1 MSRVDSLLYLYDSL
15 SKEKREFVPINEDNV
30 TMYVCGPTVYNRVH
44 IGNARPAVIFD
55 VLFRLLADL
64 YPKVTYARNITDI
77 DDKIIQEASKN
88 KEDIKALSQRYTE
101 AYYEDM
107 KALNNLDPSISPL
120 ATEHIIEMIEM
131 IEILIAKGHAYCS
144 EDHVLFSVPSMPDY
158 GKLSGKS
165 LQDLIHGKR
174 VKVAGYKKSPADFI
188 LWKPSNTDEPGWE
201 SPWGRG
207 RPGWHMEC
215 SAMSKK
221 HLGETIDIHAGGQ
234 DLIFPHHENE
244 IAQSQCAHDGKV
256 MAHYWMHNGFINID
270 GEKMSKSLG
279 NFRLVRDLLT
289 QYDGEVLRYALLSS
303 HYRSEQNFHKELLDS
318 AKASLDFLYGSIR
331 NSENIIPKVNRSGG
345 GYNALLDDL
354 NTPVVLS
361 ELHRLAKI
369 INTSKEEANSHIQA
383 ELMGLADMV
392 GLLKS
397 HPDKW
402 FTEIKSSKDIDER
415 TIKTII
421 EKRNDA
427 KKAKNF
433 ELADDLRDQ
442 LLEEGVILED
452 SRDGTKWRRI

>member
-1 MSRVDSLLYLYDSL
+1 MLKLYNSLTKKQEEIKIDQDDVRIYL
-15 SKEKREFVPINEDNV
+15 
-30 TMYVCGPTVYNRVH
+30 CGPTVQSSPHLGHGRS
-44 IGNARPAVIFD
+44 AVVFD
-55 VLFRLLADL
+55 FFIRYLKYLNYSVLF
-64 YPKVTYARNITDI
+64 ARNITDI
-77 DDKIIQEASKN
+77 DDKIIEKSQEKNISYRELGDNVWKEFVLAHENLNCLVPDIEPRATAYIPEIIKYIEQLVQNGFGYVTSSGVYYDVSKF
-88 KEDIKALSQRYTE
+88 EEYLE
-101 AYYEDM
+101 
-107 KALNNLDPSISPL
+107 
-120 ATEHIIEMIEM
+120 
-131 IEILIAKGHAYCS
+131 
-144 EDHVLFSVPSMPDY
+144 
-158 GKLSGKS
+158 LSGRSIEDVRTGTRVETEDDK
-165 LQDLIHGKR
+165 KR
-174 VKVAGYKKSPADFI
+174 AEDFA
-188 LWKPSNTDEPGWE
+188 LWKFSKENEPSWD
-201 SPWGRG
+201 SPWGDG
-207 RPGWHMEC
+207 RPGWHIEC
-215 SAMSKK
+215 STMISET
-221 HLGETIDIHAGGQ
+221 LGKTIDFHCGGI

-331 NSENIIPKVNRSGG
+331 NSENIIPKVNRSGR

-415 TIKTII
+415 TIKKII

>member
-1 MSRVDSLLYLYDSL
+1 MSRVDSVLYLYDSL
-15 SKEKREFVPINEDNV
+15 CKEKREFVPINEDNV

-131 IEILIAKGHAYCS
+131 IEILLAKGHAYCS

-207 RPGWHMEC
+207 RPGWHMEL
-215 SAMSKK
+215 S
-221 HLGETIDIHAGGQ
+221 LIH
-234 DLIFPHHENE
+234 I
-244 IAQSQCAHDGKV
+244 
-256 MAHYWMHNGFINID
+256 
-270 GEKMSKSLG
+270 
-279 NFRLVRDLLT
+279 
-289 QYDGEVLRYALLSS
+289 
-303 HYRSEQNFHKELLDS
+303 
-318 AKASLDFLYGSIR
+318 
-331 NSENIIPKVNRSGG
+331 
-345 GYNALLDDL
+345 
-354 NTPVVLS
+354 
-361 ELHRLAKI
+361 
-369 INTSKEEANSHIQA
+369 
-383 ELMGLADMV
+383 
-392 GLLKS
+392 
-397 HPDKW
+397 
-402 FTEIKSSKDIDER
+402 
-415 TIKTII
+415 
-421 EKRNDA
+421 
-427 KKAKNF
+427 
-433 ELADDLRDQ
+433 
-442 LLEEGVILED
+442 
-452 SRDGTKWRRI
+452 